1 MLGKPSK
8 YILNLNLNQF
18 SRGQKSNQG
27 ILCVLISSFYCYTH
41 VWTPRKN
48 KIGGQHTQ
56 DVEKIDNLLG
66 NHPFSN
72 YYQCQSYWKNCSTPV
87 FWVFHTTPVWYS
99 VKNQERDSSW
109 SFWGVLLV
117 CRTKFGINFHVCI
130 WRLNSIDTRTNI
142 FCIGFRCKY
151 RGCQVLAGVVTGV
164 DDPVLNFGLTLLE
177 VKSVS
182 DFNFRPE
189 IRVRQVWCFL
199 R

>member
-1 MLGKPSK
+1 MEHYPISFFFKLQLIGELMEDLVSSLCLMTFYNHKKFKSRSF
-8 YILNLNLNQF
+8 NGQF
-18 SRGQKSNQG
+18 LTNYW
-27 ILCVLISSFYCYTH
+27 F
-41 VWTPRKN
+41 W
-48 KIGGQHTQ
+48 
-56 DVEKIDNLLG
+56 
-66 NHPFSN
+66 PF
-72 YYQCQSYWKNCSTPV
+72 
-87 FWVFHTTPVWYS
+87 HITPVWYS
-99 VKNQERDSSW
+99 VKIHQRDSSW

-164 DDPVLNFGLTLLE
+164 HDPVLNFGLTLLE